1 MDLAPMS
8 PMNQQPRRMQPQRG
22 VSLVEVMISMTLGLL
37 VLAAMT
43 TVFVN
48 NSQSRREMNKA
59 AEQLENGRYAL
70 QILKD
75 ELSMAGFYDTL
86 VNLPSGATSAAPCSD
101 TIADWDDTMAVS
113 VEGINAGSFAC
124 ITTARADTGMIF
136 VQRASTT
143 TEAGAPVANVPYL
156 QVSLCGA
163 EYADSTTRYKL
174 ATSTAGFDLKA
185 IDCDVAVAPIRQY
198 FRRIFY
204 IDQNNVGGDGI
215 PTLKRVDRGA
225 GGALGA
231 PVALV
236 EGIEDLHFEYAVDT
250 NGDGSPDAFK
260 ETPVADPDPAV
271 NELDD
276 IVGVKVWLIARSILP
291 TAGYTDNKSYEFG
304 TKAAYEP
311 GDNFKRHV
319 FNTYIELV
327 HPVARREK

>member
-8 PMNQQPRRMQPQRG
+8 PINRQPRRMQPQRG

-86 VNLPSGATSAAPCSD
+86 VHVPSGATSAAPCSD
-101 TIADWDDTMAVS
+101 TIADWDDTMEVS

-136 VQRASTT
+136 VQRASTAV
-143 TEAGAPVANVPYL
+143 EAGAPVANVPYL
-156 QVSLCGA
+156 QVSLCGT

-174 ATSTAGFDLKA
+174 ATSAAGFDLKA
-185 IDCDVAVAPIRQY
+185 IDCDTALAPIRQY
-198 FRRIFY
+198 FRRILY
-204 IDQNNVGGDGI
+204 IDENNVAGDGI

-231 PVALV
+231 AVALV
-236 EGIEDLHFEYAVDT
+236 EGIEDLHFEYAIDT
-250 NGDGSPDAFK
+250 NGDGSPDDFK
-260 ETPVADPDPAV
+260 ETPDPADM
-271 NELDD
+271 ND

-291 TAGYTDNKSYEFG
+291 TGGYTDNKSYEFG